1 MKRIRVPENGLTFGG
16 KTVHSHAEIMKIYRS
31 ALKKYIKNPSM
42 YGDYVAQLEEEL
54 IDLSFPYHDMKAIEE
69 KVKSKVNKN
78 DGNR

>member
-31 ALKKYIKNPSM
+31 ALKKYVKNPPM

-54 IDLSFPYHDMKAIEE
+54 IDLNFPCYEMDAI
-69 KVKSKVNKN
+69 KK
-78 DGNR
+78 